1 MGGSFTHRRCAPRR
15 DRHLQGSSA
24 RRRCLPRS
32 PSTPLLAIVALAI
45 TSCAAAPGAG
55 PAPVRH
61 PSVAAYGVARSAPSH
76 QADRRLAAG
85 LFRVEEAA
93 LPWDDALASAARI
106 LAERAQEEGSAAA
119 AVDPEE
125 IRLAQ
130 ARTGAVMADFHPFV
144 VRAGSLGAATQ
155 RLRESVAKLPAEPRR
170 HVGLGFVDGEGVT
183 VVLLLAT
190 AGARLDSLP
199 TTVDRGA
206 TLAITGALLDDL
218 REPELTITP
227 PRGNPF
233 SVPLESNGAEF
244 RGAARVDVPGRWW
257 IEILGR
263 DERGPSVAA
272 LLPLYVGT
280 PIPRRADR
288 PPPPPE
294 PVGVVEKERLLA
306 SETNR
311 LRSSRGLAPLIVDP
325 LLARIARAYAEE
337 LRATG
342 RFAHVSAISGDV
354 RARLEAG
361 GYAFARAGENLAH
374 APTAL
379 LAHRSLVQSPAHLAV
394 LTQASWR
401 EAGFG
406 VALVETDGAQPS
418 VIVVEVFAA
427 PADR

>member
-1 MGGSFTHRRCAPRR
+1 
-15 DRHLQGSSA
+15 
-24 RRRCLPRS
+24 
-32 PSTPLLAIVALAI
+32 
-45 TSCAAAPGAG
+45 
-55 PAPVRH
+55 
-61 PSVAAYGVARSAPSH
+61 VAAYGESPSSPSH
-76 QADRRLAAG
+76 PADRRLAAG

-93 LPWDDALASAARI
+93 LPWDDPLASAARI
-106 LAERAQEEGSAAA
+106 LAERAQEEASASA

-155 RLRESVAKLPAEPRR
+155 RLRESVAKLPVEARR
-170 HVGLGFVDGEGVT
+170 RIGLGFVEAEGEGVT

-190 AGARLDSLP
+190 AGARLDPLP
-199 TTVDRGA
+199 TSVRRGA
-206 TLAITGALLDDL
+206 TLSIAGALVGGL

-233 SVPLESNGAEF
+233 HVPLESRGAEF
-244 RGAARVDVPGRWW
+244 RGVARVDDPGRWW

-263 DERGPSVAA
+263 DQRGPSVAA
-272 LLPLYVGT
+272 LLPVYVGT
-280 PIPRRADR
+280 AIPRRGDR
-288 PPPPPE
+288 APPPPE
-294 PVGVVEKERLLA
+294 PAGVAEKERLLA
-306 SETNR
+306 AETNR

-406 VALVETDGAQPS
+406 VALVETDGATPG

-427 PADR
+427 PSDR